1 MLYCY
6 LYALTYVCHN
16 EELNMFT
23 SSSLIKQ
30 NNKTLNIDNRPL
42 GDMEKFILC
51 FCFLYINIDNRP
63 DYAYTYVM
71 YLPV

>member
-30 NNKTLNIDNRPL
+30 NNKTQKITR
-42 GDMEKFILC
+42 KLC
-51 FCFLYINIDNRP
+51 FCFLYINNYKTPIGG
-63 DYAYTYVM
+63 YGKVYILFLFSLYK
-71 YLPV
+71 Y